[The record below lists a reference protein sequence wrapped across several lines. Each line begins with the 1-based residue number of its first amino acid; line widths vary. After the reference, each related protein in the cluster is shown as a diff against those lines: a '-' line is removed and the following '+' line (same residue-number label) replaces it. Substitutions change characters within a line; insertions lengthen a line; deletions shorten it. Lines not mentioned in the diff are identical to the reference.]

1 MNLHDVLAN
10 QRATH
15 QHNRDPK
22 KESEPSDTFKG
33 SDGLEYACVRPS
45 SLQDERHQGLVP
57 ALTTHGR
64 PVLKFLVTLTRAD
77 GSRCTRRFTS
87 TLALSENR
95 IRDILR
101 ESPEFEHIDLKVRI
115 R

>member
-1 MNLHDVLAN
+1 MRPTLKDMLA
-10 QRATH
+10 QQQATH
-15 QHNRDPK
+15 RARDPRTTAA
-22 KESEPSDTFKG
+22 PSQTHKG
-33 SDGLEYACVRPS
+33 SDSADYAHVQPS
-45 SLQDERHQGLVP
+45 SLQDERRGLIP
-57 ALTTHGR
+57 ELTTHGR
-64 PVLKFLVTLTRAD
+64 QVLKFLVTLTRAD

-101 ESPEFEHIDLKVRI
+101 ESPEFEHIDLKVRL